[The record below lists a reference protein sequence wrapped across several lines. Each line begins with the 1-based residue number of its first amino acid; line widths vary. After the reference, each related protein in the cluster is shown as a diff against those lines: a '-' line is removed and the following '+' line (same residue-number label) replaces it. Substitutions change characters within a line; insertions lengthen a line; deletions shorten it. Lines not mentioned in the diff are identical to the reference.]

1 LYKWQQVCAI
11 FNLWLFCP
19 SILSEYRKSI
29 LNFIAKKTVLNMK
42 NKEFYKLLKK
52 NKLNSNSGFTLTEL
66 LVGLFMS
73 IFVIG
78 ALGFGLMTVL
88 RTSQSEGSKAAAR
101 NETGRALDFISDE
114 LRSAQSIETD
124 NSIAYLNTDDDSVTT
139 SIDETVAPDYDL
151 PAGGTARLALQ
162 IPGVPQRVVYSVAP
176 PETGSPWKG
185 PLVIYRWGPELT
197 ANGSYSATSLA
208 NPDDWDN
215 DALIDKVD
223 DTSQTETC
231 GGASNTYAGFFACVI
246 DDDNDGNTED
256 LTDVNGDGKIDSDD
270 TGATDKNGDGVIND
284 EDGADVDGKAIT
296 AQLFFT
302 GETLK
307 VSGDPTDT
315 DSYSADSQTVARA
328 RNAPENN
335 SEDLDSYTM
344 SFRTLQPS
352 FACTTTDTWQMRTD
366 FGETLTNPGSINS
379 WNHEENRQPQPIKIS
394 GNKLVISSVP
404 RAPSGG
410 VTDCDNE
417 RDDNGQGGTDGDFS
431 GNIGLGDGSGANDN
445 WAGRT
450 DIVAIS
456 HEINFKDPRTFN
468 GDPYGCTYPCPSSAG
483 GKVYTQKADAAA
495 TLNSSVSML
504 KYGSPI
510 PPYGGY
516 DVDGTREYDANG
528 VRILAQGDQLSLGEF
543 LFSKGLADVMT
554 GTGATATYT
563 VNNKV
568 KPDERIIGFEIGQT
582 DTTKPGFDL
591 QDNIFIVSSSAFKE
605 KYSSYEES
613 YTGFTPPA
621 SLPPYTPLN

>member
-1 LYKWQQVCAI
+1 
-11 FNLWLFCP
+11 
-19 SILSEYRKSI
+19 
-29 LNFIAKKTVLNMK
+29 MK

-52 NKLNSNSGFTLTEL
+52 NKLNSNSGFTLIEL
-66 LVGLFMS
+66 LIGLFMS

-78 ALGFGLMTVL
+78 ALGFGLMQVL
-88 RTSQSEGSKAAAR
+88 RTSQSEGSKSAAR

-124 NSIAYLNTDDDSVTT
+124 NSIAYLNTDDNVATT
-139 SIDETVAPDYDL
+139 NIDETVAPDYDL
-151 PAGGTARLALQ
+151 PTDGSARLALQ
-162 IPGVPQRVVYSVAP
+162 IPGVPQRVIYSVAP

-185 PLVIYRWGPELT
+185 PLVIYRWGPVLT
-197 ANGSYSATSLA
+197 ANGSYSAASLA
-208 NPDDWDN
+208 NPGGWDN
-215 DALIDKVD
+215 EALIDKVD
-223 DTSQTETC
+223 DTEQDLNLDCNGDGT
-231 GGASNTYAGFFACVI
+231 NDQYKGFFACVI
-246 DDDNDGNTED
+246 DNDDDGNTED
-256 LTDVNGDGKIDSDD
+256 LTDTNGNGKIDSGD
-270 TGATDKNGDGVIND
+270 TGAVDKNGDGDIND

-315 DSYSADSQTVARA
+315 DSYSADTQTVARA
-328 RNAPENN
+328 RTAPENN

-344 SFRTLQPS
+344 SFRTLLPS
-352 FACTTTDTWQMRTD
+352 FACKINSNWTMRTD
-366 FGETLTNPGSINS
+366 FGETLSNPGSINS

-394 GNKLVISSVP
+394 GNKLVISSIP

-417 RDDNGQGGTDGDFS
+417 RDDNGQGGADGDFS

-445 WAGRT
+445 WAGRA

-468 GDPYGCTYPCPSSAG
+468 GDPSTCSTYPCTGSVD
-483 GKVYTQKADAAA
+483 GKVYSQKADAAA

-504 KYGSPI
+504 KYGSVI

-516 DVDGTREYDANG
+516 DSDGVRVYDPTTG
-528 VRILAQGDQLSLGEF
+528 VRILGAGDQPSLGEF
-543 LFSKGLADVMT
+543 LHSKGLADKT
-554 GTGATATYT
+554 GTGATAIYT
-563 VNNKV
+563 VNDKI
-568 KPDERIIGFEIGQT
+568 KSDERIIGFEIGQT
-582 DTTKPGFDL
+582 DTSKSGFDL

-613 YTGFTPPA
+613 YTGFTPPT
-621 SLPPYTPLN
+621 SLPAYTPLN